1 MSVIPFVERPHGI
14 AVFQIQLW
22 KTLQGLTLTS
32 GIPPALFSRAV
43 SAEPWWSPEFFLL
56 INRET
61 GSLDSLVAEIVREAD
76 QIKKERAVPRVIKRF
91 SMIDQS
97 EQH

>member
-1 MSVIPFVERPHGI
+1 M
-14 AVFQIQLW
+14 
-22 KTLQGLTLTS
+22 
-32 GIPPALFSRAV
+32 
-43 SAEPWWSPEFFLL
+43 
-56 INRET
+56 NRET